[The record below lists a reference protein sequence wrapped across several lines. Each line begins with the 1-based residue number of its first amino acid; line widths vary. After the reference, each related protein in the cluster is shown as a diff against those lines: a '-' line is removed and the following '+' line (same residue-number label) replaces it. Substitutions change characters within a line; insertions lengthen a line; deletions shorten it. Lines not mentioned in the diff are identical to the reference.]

1 MLQMNRETSI
11 RSSSDT
17 LVIVDDGARRKR
29 IAIIAGAVVAVLV
42 LLIALMMFGH
52 HGNQSGNTAAA
63 NAGQIPTVS
72 VIVPGQSQVGRVVTA
87 SGPLAAKRD
96 QPIGIAGAGGRVTS
110 VAVDAGTWVR
120 AGQVLATVDTSV
132 QAQQSAQLAAQ
143 IAAATGAITQKTM

>member
-11 RSSSDT
+11 RSSSDM
-17 LVIVDDGARRKR
+17 LVVVDESARRKR
-29 IAIIAGAVVAVLV
+29 IAIIAGAIGAVVV

-52 HGNQSGNTAAA
+52 RGGTGAGAPAA

-96 QPIGIAGAGGRVTS
+96 QPIG
-110 VAVDAGTWVR
+110 
-120 AGQVLATVDTSV
+120 
-132 QAQQSAQLAAQ
+132 
-143 IAAATGAITQKTM
+143 